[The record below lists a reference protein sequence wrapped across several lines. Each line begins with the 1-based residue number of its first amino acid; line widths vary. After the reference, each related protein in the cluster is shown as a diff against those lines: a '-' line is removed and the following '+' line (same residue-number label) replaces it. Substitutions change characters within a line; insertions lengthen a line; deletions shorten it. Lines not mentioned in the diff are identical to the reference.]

1 MHNRIITRECLEQYG
16 RYLIAE
22 EKSPASQ
29 EKYMRDLKAFL
40 CFSEGRQI
48 TKELVLE
55 YKAACIQRGYAVRS
69 IISML
74 ASINSFLL
82 FVG

>member
-48 TKELVLE
+48 TKELVL
-55 YKAACIQRGYAVRS
+55 GHS
-69 IISML
+69 
-74 ASINSFLL
+74 SINTTRMYIMTTGAEHHRQIERMKLL
-82 FVG
+82 I